1 MFQQNSIPNNLALRK
16 PKRPFTREEDQKIIL
31 SVSVIGT
38 KNWALI
44 SNYIGGRTPKQCRD
58 RYMNYLKPGLS
69 SGEWTP
75 EEDNILLKLYE
86 RTGPKWGVISKFI
99 KSRNQISIKNR
110 FIFLKRTNNNNYNN
124 NVDCNSSITNNN
136 FQIYGF
142 DERENRNSSEKYN
155 DNSTEKNICQENK
168 REFKEEIADNHKNDD
183 NNSFDLVKLID
194 NFDDSASLLFF

>member
-1 MFQQNSIPNNLALRK
+1 
-16 PKRPFTREEDQKIIL
+16 
-31 SVSVIGT
+31 
-38 KNWALI
+38 
-44 SNYIGGRTPKQCRD
+44 
-58 RYMNYLKPGLS
+58 MNYLKPGLS

-183 NNSFDLVKLID
+183 NNGFDLVKLID